1 MGCSKLAVSGIL
13 PSRGVVAKDKILG
26 STAVVSMPHS
36 LALSTVAGEQCPM
49 PDLVPAK
56 LWDVSDE

>member
-1 MGCSKLAVSGIL
+1 M
-13 PSRGVVAKDKILG
+13 AKDQILG
-26 STAVVSMPHS
+26 STAVVSMPQK
-36 LALSTVAGEQCPM
+36 LALSTIAGEQCPM